1 VENKK
6 ITYVF
11 ISGRKE
17 RLSNDKEIFAKEFF
31 YGFNYFKDKYEHVK
45 IIEFKEIKTLF
56 NLFYKILNKISDLPF
71 YGNYLINK
79 ENYKILKNTDELV
92 LTNQKTAFS
101 ILPLLLIVKI
111 RKKMNSNVFIMGL
124 FGKKMKY
131 KIKSIFRN
139 LFIYILILSSK
150 KLIFLGKGEYEF
162 AIKKYKKYKHKFE
175 LLPFSVDLKFWKP
188 KDKDY
193 NTKEILFVGNDGMRD
208 YEFLDT
214 LIHNLQEYKFN
225 IVSKIFT
232 SSSNHENIKLYSGSW
247 GSKEYSDSFIHNLYK
262 DASLT
267 ILPLKNSLQPSGQS
281 VALQSIA
288 SGTPVLISKTEGFWD
303 PDKFI
308 DNENIYF
315 LESNNLTLWVDKIKE
330 ILDSPD
336 LRQKVRQ
343 KGRDT
348 IEANYDLVSFHK
360 EVERIILS

>member
-1 VENKK
+1 
-6 ITYVF
+6 
-11 ISGRKE
+11 
-17 RLSNDKEIFAKEFF
+17 
-31 YGFNYFKDKYEHVK
+31 
-45 IIEFKEIKTLF
+45 
-56 NLFYKILNKISDLPF
+56 
-71 YGNYLINK
+71 
-79 ENYKILKNTDELV
+79 
-92 LTNQKTAFS
+92 
-101 ILPLLLIVKI
+101 
-111 RKKMNSNVFIMGL
+111 
-124 FGKKMKY
+124 
-131 KIKSIFRN
+131 
-139 LFIYILILSSK
+139 
-150 KLIFLGKGEYEF
+150 
-162 AIKKYKKYKHKFE
+162 
-175 LLPFSVDLKFWKP
+175 
-188 KDKDY
+188 
-193 NTKEILFVGNDGMRD
+193 MRD

-288 SGTPVLISKTEGFWD
+288 SGTPVLMSKTEGFWD

-336 LRQKVRQ
+336 LRQKVGQ